1 MPKLRPEIQ
10 AQRAQ
15 ERIAQIRAE
24 LAEIDTYLSSGTL
37 LERMKTCGKPT
48 CRCAQEPAARH
59 GPYYE
64 WGHMKGGKLV
74 HRLVSVTQ
82 AEILKIAIANYRKVK
97 KLMHAWETETERLI
111 DAEPPRQP

>member
-1 MPKLRPEIQ
+1 MPKLRPGIQ

-48 CRCAQEPAARH
+48 CRCAQDPAARH

-64 WGHMKGGKLV
+64 WGHTKGGTLV
-74 HRLVSVTQ
+74 HRLVSATQ

-111 DAEPPRQP
+111 DTAPPRQP